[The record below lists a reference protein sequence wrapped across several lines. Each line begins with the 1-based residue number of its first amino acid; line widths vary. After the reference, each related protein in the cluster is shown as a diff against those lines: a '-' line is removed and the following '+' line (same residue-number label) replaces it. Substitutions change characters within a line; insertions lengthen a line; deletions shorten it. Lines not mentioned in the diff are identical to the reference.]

1 MPIHLDYDFQPVK
14 ISDTIDNLQ
23 CGDQTLLV
31 WWYCGIKK
39 NPNERSQPHV
49 LVAFRTQIARKTFSD
64 NIFFRSI
71 PIALLGQ
78 LSIGSLCRNNR
89 VIACAQFEVKR
100 FQLRHEQEYWR
111 FTSFDEATEKS
122 LPPPFP
128 QQIYP
133 LKYQHDKNWLIKFK
147 LPQGGSLLIP
157 CLEYFARCY
166 GRSGELRRIL
176 ATYKWDGQ
184 DNCLDRF
191 FAPLGEP
198 EDPAVWKINIRANLH
213 SGDSVFLAHVKYD
226 SYTRLEAKKINSTI
240 DTEYS
245 NDKNKP
251 IFLCIGPWFTGK
263 AELLVSGISFN
274 NKKSF
279 LGLQIHGVSEPVGE
293 DIERTREGR
302 NDAFPSAGQD
312 ALGNTWTGSS
322 ARKTLP
328 RPEIVNLTEFDVP
341 DKGSSTLELHDPALQ
356 ILGERRK
363 VHTIRDKKT
372 ISPGRPS
379 TTGSDTYDFS
389 TSEPY
394 GNGKGVGQASVI
406 TKVEMES
413 EGALRDMWNALL
425 YLKKHYANDVSS
437 VSWYSPSKGYLENEE
452 PELIAL
458 EAFTEE
464 EILNDE
470 TITTPIIKW
479 PFIDKD
485 TLSQLRGLL
494 VARVNIKGKTIH
506 IIEIQ
511 RRLCKYKDDSGKIS
525 EKEESLCGLVFMLD
539 NQNEFNQWLNF
550 VKSNVRQLEGVVKY
564 LASSCPGKAGAFK
577 HSTATGEYVPCWA
590 ALKNAL
596 SKMEIAIK

>member
-14 ISDTIDNLQ
+14 ISNTIDNLQ
-23 CGDQTLLV
+23 CGEQTLLV

-39 NPNERSQPHV
+39 NPKERSQPHV

-89 VIACAQFEVKR
+89 VIARAHFQIKR
-100 FQLRHEQEYWR
+100 FPLRHEQGHWW
-111 FTSFDEATEKS
+111 FTSFENATKNS
-122 LPPPFP
+122 RPPPFP

-133 LKYQHDKNWLIKFK
+133 LKYAHDKNWLIEFK
-147 LPQGGSLLIP
+147 LPQSRTLLIP

-176 ATYKWDGQ
+176 TTYKWDGP
-184 DNCLDRF
+184 DSCLDRF

-198 EDPAVWKINIRANLH
+198 ETLDVWKINIRANLH
-213 SGDSVFLAHVKYD
+213 RGDSVFLAHVKYD
-226 SYTRLEAKKINSTI
+226 SYTRLAAKKINSVI
-240 DTEYS
+240 ETEHS
-245 NDKNKP
+245 NDKNHP
-251 IFLCIGPWFTGK
+251 VFLRIGPWFTGK

-293 DIERTREGR
+293 DIERTRESG
-302 NDAFPSAGQD
+302 NDALHFTGQD
-312 ALGNTWTGSS
+312 ALGNAWAGAP
-322 ARKTLP
+322 ARKTRH
-328 RPEIVNLTEFDVP
+328 RPEIVNLTEYDVP

-372 ISPGRPS
+372 ISPGSSS
-379 TTGSDTYDFS
+379 TIGSDTYDFS
-389 TSEPY
+389 TSEPH
-394 GNGKGVGQASVI
+394 GNGKGVGQASVN
-406 TKVEMES
+406 TKVELES
-413 EGALRDMWNALL
+413 EGALRDIWNALL
-425 YLKKHYANDVSS
+425 YLKKNYANDVSS
-437 VSWYSPSKGYLENEE
+437 VEWYSPSKGYVESEE
-452 PELIAL
+452 PELVAL
-458 EAFTEE
+458 EAFTED

-470 TITTPIIKW
+470 TITTPIMKW

-494 VARVNIKGKTIH
+494 VARVNIKGKKIH

-511 RRLCKYKDDSGKIS
+511 RRLCKYKDDSGRIS

-539 NQNEFNQWLNF
+539 NQAEFNQWLNF

-564 LASSCPGKAGAFK
+564 LAPSCPGKASAFK
-577 HSTATGEYVPCWA
+577 HSTANGEYVPCWA

-596 SKMEIAIK
+596 SKMDITIK

>member
-23 CGDQTLLV
+23 CGEQTLLV

-39 NPNERSQPHV
+39 NPKENSQPHV
-49 LVAFRTQIARKTFSD
+49 LVAFRTEIAHKTFSD
-64 NIFFRSI
+64 NLFFRLI
-71 PIALLGQ
+71 PVALLGQ

-89 VIACAQFEVKR
+89 VISRAHFEMKQ
-100 FQLRHEQEYWR
+100 FQLRHEQGHWR

-122 LPPPFP
+122 RTPPFP

-147 LPQGGSLLIP
+147 LPQGGALLIP

-176 ATYKWDGQ
+176 TTYKWDGP
-184 DNCLDRF
+184 DSCLDRF

-198 EDPAVWKINIRANLH
+198 EDPDVWKINIRTNLH
-213 SGDSVFLAHVKYD
+213 SGDSVFLAHAKYD
-226 SYTRLEAKKINSTI
+226 SYTRFAAKNINSVI
-240 DTEYS
+240 ETEHS
-245 NDKNKP
+245 NDKNNP
-251 IFLCIGPWFTGK
+251 IFLRIGPWFTGK
-263 AELLVSGISFN
+263 AELLVSGFSFN

-312 ALGNTWTGSS
+312 ALGNAWTS
-322 ARKTLP
+322 APMRKTLH

-341 DKGSSTLELHDPALQ
+341 DKGSSTLELNDPTLQ

-363 VHTIRDKKT
+363 VHSIRDKKT

-379 TTGSDTYDFS
+379 ATGSDTYDFS
-389 TSEPY
+389 TSESY
-394 GNGKGVGQASVI
+394 GNGKGVGQASVV

-437 VSWYSPSKGYLENEE
+437 VEWYSPSKGYIESEE
-452 PELIAL
+452 PELVAL
-458 EAFTEE
+458 EAFTEDE
-464 EILNDE
+464 MLNDE

-494 VARVNIKGKTIH
+494 VTRVNIKGKKIH

-539 NQNEFNQWLNF
+539 NQDEFNQWLNF
-550 VKSNVRQLEGVVKY
+550 VKSNVRQLEGVVRY
-564 LASSCPGKAGAFK
+564 LASSCPGKADAFK

-596 SKMEIAIK
+596 SKMDIAIK